1 LNSLAFLAA
10 LSSVALLAS
19 PSKSQQSTPIDPV
32 AASPRQFTVLL
43 DNEHVRVVEY
53 TLRPGERDQWHTH
66 PPKVSYVVSGG
77 ELRIHMSDG
86 TSFPASEKAGSA
98 SWMGVLPRHFAEN
111 VGTTTVRIA
120 LTEIKSSAAPSAA
133 ARAASSG
140 ARPRVFDTTA
150 VMAPVRDFV
159 ESFNKGDA
167 TTSRTGCRFVTSI
180 VDDFPPHEWHG
191 AGACARWM
199 QSYRVYTKANGL
211 ADMIIALGSPSHVDV
226 TAERAYVVVPAN
238 YTIEVHGTLVN
249 KTNSIVT
256 FALERSANEWHIIG
270 WAWADG

>member
-1 LNSLAFLAA
+1 MNSLTCLVA

-19 PSKSQQSTPIDPV
+19 SLQRQQSTPIDPV
-32 AASPRQFTVLL
+32 AASPRQFTVPLE
-43 DNEHVRVVEY
+43 NEHVRVVEY
-53 TLRPGERDQWHTH
+53 TLRPGERDHWRTH

-77 ELRIHMSDG
+77 ALRIHMS
-86 TSFPASEKAGSA
+86 
-98 SWMGVLPRHFAEN
+98 
-111 VGTTTVRIA
+111 
-120 LTEIKSSAAPSAA
+120 
-133 ARAASSG
+133 
-140 ARPRVFDTTA
+140 DTTA

-159 ESFNKGDA
+159 ERFNKGDA

-180 VDDFPPHEWHG
+180 IDDFPPHEWHG

-211 ADMIIALGSPSHVDV
+211 ADMIIALGSPSHVNV
-226 TAERAYVVVPAN
+226 TAGRAYVVIPAS

-249 KTNSIVT
+249 KRNSIVT

-270 WAWADG
+270 WSWADG